1 MAILELGL
9 NDALYYEHNPPASDE
24 GYTFVFFNALTADT
38 QAWEASIAPALRS
51 EGHGTLTYNLRGQ
64 TDSPF
69 SPGIDLTTSQVV
81 ADAELLL
88 NQLQP
93 ARSILVG
100 LSIGGLFAAQA
111 WLSGIHAE
119 ALVLINTLRKPSM
132 RMQWIGDALVR
143 AAEVGGLDLFRDLFL
158 PLLMNQEWLQAN
170 RPNFLSSHLA
180 YAPLDPA
187 SGHYKLL
194 SQAGRDAD
202 WDIPYEKLELPVLVV
217 TGLQD
222 HVFLELDD
230 VAELSAK
237 IPRARRVDM
246 PNAGH
251 LIPNERPEELTR
263 ILLNY
268 VKEL

>member
-1 MAILELGL
+1 MPTLELGP
-9 NDALYYEHNPPASDE
+9 NDALYYEHNPPATES
-24 GYTFVFFNALTADT
+24 GYTYVFFNALTADT
-38 QAWEASIAPALRS
+38 QAWEAFIAPALRS

-69 SPGIDLTTSQVV
+69 SPEVDLTTDQVV
-81 ADAELLL
+81 ADAVILL

-93 ARSILVG
+93 ARPVLVG
-100 LSIGGLFAAQA
+100 LSIGGLFAARA
-111 WLSGIHAE
+111 WMDGVVAE

-132 RMQWIGDALVR
+132 RLQWIGDALVR

-158 PLLMNQEWLQAN
+158 PLLMNQEWLQTN
-170 RPNFLSSHLA
+170 RPSFLSTNPS
-180 YAPLDPA
+180 YAPLDTA

-194 SQAGRDAD
+194 AQAGRDAD
-202 WDIPYEKLELPVLVV
+202 WDFPYEKLELPVFVV

-222 HVFLELDD
+222 HVFLELGDL
-230 VAELSAK
+230 AELYAK
-237 IPRARRVDM
+237 LPRGQRVNMHD
-246 PNAGH
+246 AGH
-251 LIPNERPEELTR
+251 LIPNERPEELSL